1 MYTFLEKDMK
11 VWLKN
16 CDCIEDVLING
27 ECAIGK
33 LNSEVNVKIS
43 YYGGI
48 EADRRYAFLVEI
60 INKKTGIIDRMVF
73 KFSDVIGKT
82 KLPSG
87 SEITYHIW
95 KNRGDFEWYSQEPT
109 SVQKKKIME
118 RVYAYIAL
126 FK

>member
-1 MYTFLEKDMK
+1 MSTFLEKDMK

-16 CDCIEDVLING
+16 CDCLASILING
-27 ECAIGK
+27 ESAIGK
-33 LNSEVNVKIS
+33 LNDDVNVKIS

-48 EADRRYAFLVEI
+48 EADKRNGFLVEI
-60 INKKTGIIDRMVF
+60 INKKTGNIDRMVF
-73 KFSDVIGKT
+73 KYSDVIGKY

-87 SEITYHIW
+87 SEISYHIW
-95 KNRGDFEWYSQEPT
+95 KGMNGFEWYSDAPT
-109 SVQKKKIME
+109 TTQRKKIME